1 MTYFSMFED
10 RKSIHI
16 KLSKDVHFALRAKLF
31 KHSISMQELF
41 DEFARMVATDTAK
54 GQAVLNSIIA
64 SKTKSAIE
72 GKPRKKKE
80 PIRNFDVDALYN
92 LINGMDEEQ

>member
-1 MTYFSMFED
+1 MFED
-10 RKSIHI
+10 RKSIHV

-31 KHSISMQELF
+31 KYSISMQELF

-54 GQAVLNSIIA
+54 GQAVLNSIVA
-64 SKTKSAIE
+64 RKTKNALE

-80 PIRNFDVDALYN
+80 PIRTFDADALYD
-92 LINGMDEEQ
+92 LINGIDDKS